1 MARKNN
7 QLDHDG
13 VLCNWCS
20 SKLDLESLQ
29 SRCSLYLAGLW
40 SSPDVPRQCLGISM
54 FSVQRWATAGVLAKE
69 DPLPLKQKRGK
80 WLCANQRE
88 HYILGCKWKLL
99 RCVGYHK
106 KDIWIIFFFFFFWM
120 RLYSKQNTQWLA
132 DLSFCLISLLKNGL
146 WPDSIPPLPPRSSFP
161 SGWDPHGN
169 DFSFANN
176 KEDDW
181 ATLLL
186 VAPLLKVHL
195 WGRHKISA
203 TKEDAVP
210 LRVIG
215 LWAKYIF
222 GKGISL

>member
-69 DPLPLKQKRGK
+69 DPWPLKQKRGK

-106 KDIWIIFFFFFFWM
+106 KDVWIIFFFFFLDEIIFQTEHTM
-120 RLYSKQNTQWLA
+120 TGRLVFLFDFTPEKWALA
-132 DLSFCLISLLKNGL
+132 RFHPTSPSQVFLPKWTGSPWEWFLLCK
-146 WPDSIPPLPPRSSFP
+146 
-161 SGWDPHGN
+161 
-169 DFSFANN
+169 
-176 KEDDW
+176 
-181 ATLLL
+181 
-186 VAPLLKVHL
+186 
-195 WGRHKISA
+195 
-203 TKEDAVP
+203 
-210 LRVIG
+210 
-215 LWAKYIF
+215 
-222 GKGISL
+222 